1 MENASSNCA
10 TAGLLTINQEKFV
23 MILDSFRQDVRVG
36 LRVLFKDKTF
46 CFLAVLVLGLGIGAA
61 TTQFTIVNAIVLRGF
76 SFPHPEQLM
85 SVGLIDPKGSD
96 QNNNFGLGNIPTAQD
111 YEDLKAAQK
120 SFSMIGGYLNGSTIN
135 VSYKNNPQR
144 YTGAYVTEDF
154 FKIIGV
160 SPVLGRDFTAE
171 DNKPGAEKV
180 AILGDEIWRRDFG
193 ADRNIV
199 GQSVRINGKAA
210 TIIGV
215 MPPNFKFPVSEELWT
230 PLYNEFPPQ
239 PRGDLRLGANN
250 NAPAMMGRLKPGVNL
265 DQANAEFIALA
276 RHLAQD
282 NPKTNHDLTSAS
294 VQPLLHTFT
303 GVQFRQTVWAMLAA
317 VILVL
322 LIACV
327 NVMNMQFGRAALRA
341 KELAIRGALGATQWR
356 LVRQML
362 TESLVVAVFGAV
374 AGVIIAYWA
383 VDFFVRSINT
393 LPQPVPYYWKFTID
407 GSVLAFAVV
416 ITLLATIVSGLVP
429 AFLSARGN
437 AAEIMKEGGRGNSN
451 RLVNLITRVL
461 VVGQIALTAGLLIA
475 ATLEIKSIRNQM
487 KLDYGYDE
495 NAVYA
500 ARMALM
506 EGAYPSEDSR
516 REFFQRAVSALR
528 TNSQFEFAAMS
539 SRFRMT
545 FDGQGQYEVDG
556 QNYLTDRDRP
566 RGNFE
571 SVSDNYF
578 STLGLK
584 ILEGRDFTV
593 DDMDSKQPVAIVNA
607 SFARKYWGN
616 QSAIGHQVRIFN
628 PAQPQPWRTIVGVVP
643 DTLMQGPFDQ
653 QTEGVG
659 MYMPLLGASPAPQF
673 CTILVRP
680 RAGQRADN
688 LGPALSRAVAELDSN
703 LPTYFAGTPGRYHN
717 EILSGNRIVAT
728 LFTIFGI
735 VAFILS
741 AVGLYGV
748 MSFSVNQ
755 RTQEFGIRM
764 ALGADAARIFR
775 MVMTQGAWQ
784 LAIGLVLG
792 AGGIA
797 LLLGVVAAAALK
809 NILFKVNAL
818 DPSIYFA
825 VAGLL
830 TLVAAVSCF
839 VPARR
844 ATRVNPVEALR
855 YE

>member
-1 MENASSNCA
+1 
-10 TAGLLTINQEKFV
+10 
-23 MILDSFRQDVRVG
+23 MILDSFRQDVRIG
-36 LRVLFKDKTF
+36 TRVLFKEKSF
-46 CFLAVLVLGLGIGAA
+46 CFLAVLVLALGIGGA
-61 TTQFTIVNAIVLRGF
+61 TTQFTVVNAIVLRGF
-76 SFPHPEQLM
+76 SFPHPEQLV
-85 SVGLIDPKGSD
+85 SVGLIDPKATA
-96 QNNNFGLGNIPTAQD
+96 QVNNFGIGQIPAAQD

-120 SFSMIGGYLNGSTIN
+120 SFTMMAGYQAGSTIN
-135 VSYKNNPQR
+135 VSYKNTPQR
-144 YTGAYVTEDF
+144 YTGGYVTEDF

-160 SPVLGRDFTAE
+160 SPVMGRDFTAE

-180 AILGDEIWRRDFG
+180 TILGDAIWRRDFN
-193 ADRNIV
+193 ADPNIV

-215 MPPNFKFPVSEELWT
+215 MPPNFKFPFTEELWT
-230 PLYNEFPPQ
+230 PLYNEFPVT

-250 NAPAMMGRLKPGVNL
+250 NAPVVMGRLKPGVSL
-265 DQANAEFIALA
+265 DQVNAEFVALA
-276 RHLAQD
+276 RHLAED
-282 NPKTNHDLTSAS
+282 NPKTNQNFTLAS
-294 VQPLLHTFT
+294 VQPLLNAFT
-303 GVQFRQTVWAMLAA
+303 GVQLRQTIWAMLAA

-341 KELAIRGALGATQWR
+341 KELAIRGALGATRWR

-362 TESLVVAVFGAV
+362 TESLVVAVFGAG
-374 AGVIIAYWA
+374 AGVILAYWA
-383 VDFFVRSINT
+383 VDMLVRAFNASPFP
-393 LPQPVPYYWKFTID
+393 LPYWMQFTID
-407 GSVLAFAVV
+407 SRVLTFTVI
-416 ITLLATIVSGLVP
+416 ITLAATVASGLVP
-429 AFLSARGN
+429 AFLSSRGN
-437 AAEIMKEGGRGNSN
+437 AAEIMKEGGRGNSS
-451 RLVNLITRVL
+451 RLVNVITRVL
-461 VVGQIALTAGLLIA
+461 VVGQIALTAALLIA
-475 ATLEIKSIRNQM
+475 ATLQIKSIRNQT

-495 NAVYA
+495 NAVYS

-506 EGAYPSEDSR
+506 EGAYPNEDAR
-516 REFFQRAVSALR
+516 RQFFVRAVRALR
-528 TNSQFEFAAMS
+528 ANPQFNAAAMS
-539 SRFRMT
+539 DRFQMT
-545 FDGQGQYEVDG
+545 FAPTGQYEVDG
-556 QNYLTDRDRP
+556 QNYPTDRDRP

-593 DDMDSKQPVAIVNA
+593 DDSDMKQPVAIVNT

-616 QSAIGHQVRIFN
+616 QSALGHQVRIFS
-628 PAQPQPWRTIVGVVP
+628 PANPQPWRTIIGVVP
-643 DTLMQGPFDQ
+643 DMLMQGPFDQ
-653 QTEGVG
+653 QTESAGF
-659 MYMPLLGASPAPQF
+659 YMPLLGATPATQF
-673 CTILVRP
+673 CTIIVRP
-680 RAGQRADN
+680 RPGQRAEN

-703 LPTYFAGTPGRYHN
+703 LPTYFPGTPARLHT
-717 EILSGNRIVAT
+717 EILNRPRIIAS

-735 VAFILS
+735 VAFVLS

-764 ALGADAARIFR
+764 ALGADAAHIFR

-784 LAIGLVLG
+784 LALGLALG

-797 LLLGVVAAAALK
+797 LLFGVVAAAALK
-809 NILFKVNAL
+809 NILFKVNTL
-818 DPSIYFA
+818 DPTIYFA

-830 TLVAAVSCF
+830 TLVAAASCF

-844 ATRVNPVEALR
+844 ATRVDPMVALR

>member
-1 MENASSNCA
+1 
-10 TAGLLTINQEKFV
+10 
-23 MILDSFRQDVRVG
+23 MILDSFGQDVRVG
-36 LRVLFKDKTF
+36 LRVLFKEKSF
-46 CFLAVLVLGLGIGAA
+46 CFLAVLVLALGIGGA

-76 SFPHPEQLM
+76 SFPHPEQLV
-85 SVGLIDPKGSD
+85 SVGLIDPKASD
-96 QNNNFGLGNIPTAQD
+96 QNNNFGIGNIPTAQD

-120 SFSMIGGYLNGSTIN
+120 SFALMAGYLNGSTIN
-135 VSYKNNPQR
+135 VTYKDNPQR

-171 DNKPGAEKV
+171 DNKPGSEKV

-193 ADRNIV
+193 ADPKIV

-215 MPPNFKFPVSEELWT
+215 MPRNFKFPISEELWT
-230 PLYNEFPPQ
+230 PLYNEFPPV
-239 PRGDLRLGANN
+239 PRGGLFLGANN
-250 NAPAMMGRLKPGVNL
+250 RAPAVMGRLKPGMTL
-265 DQANAEFIALA
+265 DQANAEFIALS
-276 RHLAQD
+276 RHLAED
-282 NPKTNHDLTSAS
+282 NPKTNQNLTSAS
-294 VQPLLHTFT
+294 VQPLLNTFT
-303 GVQFRQTVWAMLAA
+303 GVQFRQQVWGMLAA

-341 KELAIRGALGATQWR
+341 KELAIRGALGATRWR

-362 TESLVVAVFGAV
+362 TESLVVAVFGAL
-374 AGVIIAYWA
+374 AGVIIAYWS
-383 VDFFVRSINT
+383 VDFFVRAINT
-393 LPQPVPYYWKFTID
+393 LPFPAPYYWRFTID
-407 GSVLAFAVV
+407 GPVLVFTVV
-416 ITLLATIVSGLVP
+416 ITLLATIASGLVP

-451 RLVNLITRVL
+451 RLVNLITRIL

-506 EGAYPSEDSR
+506 EGAYPSEDAR
-516 REFFQRAVSALR
+516 QGFFKRAVRSLR
-528 TNSQFEFAAMS
+528 VNPQFAFAAMS

-593 DDMDSKQPVAIVNA
+593 DDADSMQPVAIVNA

-628 PAQPQPWRTIVGVVP
+628 PGQPVPWRTIVGVVP

-653 QTEGVG
+653 QTESVG
-659 MYMPLLGASPAPQF
+659 FYMPLLGASPAPQF

-680 RAGQRADN
+680 RTGQQADT

-703 LPTYFAGTPGRYHN
+703 LPTYFAGTPGRFHN
-717 EILSGNRIVAT
+717 EILSGNRIIAT

-764 ALGADAARIFR
+764 ALGADAQRIFR

-784 LAIGLVLG
+784 LALGLVLG
-792 AGGIA
+792 AGGVA

-818 DPSIYFA
+818 DPTIYFA
-825 VAGLL
+825 VAALL
-830 TLVAAVSCF
+830 TAVAAASCF

-844 ATRVNPVEALR
+844 ATRVDPMVALR

>member
-1 MENASSNCA
+1 
-10 TAGLLTINQEKFV
+10 
-23 MILDSFRQDVRVG
+23 MILDSFQQDVRVG
-36 LRVLFKDKTF
+36 LRVLFKEKAF
-46 CFLAVLVLGLGIGAA
+46 CFLAVLVLGLGIGGA

-76 SFPHPEQLM
+76 SFPHPEQLV
-85 SVGLIDPKGSD
+85 SVGLIDPKASD
-96 QNNNFGLGNIPTAQD
+96 QNNNFGNGNIPTAQD
-111 YEDLKAAQK
+111 YEDIKAAQK
-120 SFSMIGGYLNGSTIN
+120 SFTMMAGYLSGSTIN
-135 VSYKNNPQR
+135 VTYKNTPQR
-144 YTGAYVTEDF
+144 YTGGYVTEDM

-160 SPVLGRDFTAE
+160 SPAMGRDFTAE

-180 AILGDEIWRRDFG
+180 TILGDEIWRRDFG
-193 ADRNIV
+193 ADPNIV

-215 MPPNFKFPVSEELWT
+215 MPPNFKFPQAEELWT

-239 PRGDLRLGANN
+239 PRGDLRLGASN
-250 NAPAMMGRLKPGVNL
+250 NAPAVMGRLKPGVTL
-265 DQANAEFIALA
+265 DQANAAMIAIARNLA
-276 RHLAQD
+276 AD
-282 NPKTNHDLTSAS
+282 NPKTNQNFTSAS
-294 VQPLLHTFT
+294 VQPLLNAFT
-303 GVQFRQTVWAMLAA
+303 GVQFRQQVWGMLAA

-341 KELAIRGALGATQWR
+341 KELAIRGALGATRWR

-362 TESLVVAVFGAV
+362 TESLVVAVFGAI
-374 AGVIIAYWA
+374 AGVIIAYWSL
-383 VDFFVRSINT
+383 DFFVRAINT
-393 LPQPVPYYWKFTID
+393 LPFPAPYYWRFTID
-407 GSVLAFAVV
+407 GPVLVFTVV
-416 ITLLATIVSGLVP
+416 ITLLATIASGLIP

-451 RLVNLITRVL
+451 RLVNVITRVL
-461 VVGQIALTAGLLIA
+461 VVAQIALTAGLLIA

-500 ARMALM
+500 ARMGLM
-506 EGAYPSEDSR
+506 QGAYPNDDAR
-516 REFFQRAVSALR
+516 REFFRRAVRSLR
-528 TNSQFEFAAMS
+528 ANPQFDSAAMS

-545 FDGQGQYEVDG
+545 FDAQGQYEVDG

-578 STLGLK
+578 TTLGLK

-593 DDMDSKQPVAIVNA
+593 DDVDSKQPVAIVNA

-628 PAQPQPWRTIVGVVP
+628 PGQPQPWRTILGVVP

-653 QTEGVG
+653 QTESVG
-659 MYMPLLGASPAPQF
+659 FYMPLLGASPAPQF
-673 CTILVRP
+673 CTILARP
-680 RAGQRADN
+680 RAGQRADT
-688 LGPALSRAVAELDSN
+688 LGPTLSRAVAELDSN
-703 LPTYFAGTPGRYHN
+703 LPTYFAGTPGRFHN
-717 EILSGNRIVAT
+717 EILSGSRIVAT

-784 LAIGLVLG
+784 LGIGLVVG

-818 DPSIYFA
+818 DPTIYFA
-825 VAGLL
+825 VAALL
-830 TLVAAVSCF
+830 TAVAAASCF

-844 ATRVNPVEALR
+844 ATRVDPMVALR